1 MSLHA
6 SALPGRRS
14 IERPSSSR
22 QHGFDRRRDSTVERL
37 ERAGLPRAMAEAWIA
52 AWDLST
58 VGLADFRSAPD
69 YWQQGYRFALEEYRR
84 GYLPNFSI
92 DDRERAG

>member
-1 MSLHA
+1 
-6 SALPGRRS
+6 
-14 IERPSSSR
+14 
-22 QHGFDRRRDSTVERL
+22 
-37 ERAGLPRAMAEAWIA
+37 MAEAWIA

-58 VGLADFRSAPD
+58 ADLADFRSAPD

-92 DDRERAG
+92 EDRERAG